1 MGDLTASTLGHVH
14 AFPPIRFGKR
24 LGPGHYEA
32 FTGMCS
38 CGLTHDAFLEQA
50 MADLRRQADALTA
63 ALAAEH
69 VPDEQAQRVL
79 NRFLWGDPDG
89 LFAEEKRRD

>member
-1 MGDLTASTLGHVH
+1 MSDLTASTLGHVH
-14 AFPPIRFGKR
+14 KFPPTRFGKR

-32 FTGMCS
+32 IADPCS
-38 CGLTHDAFLEQA
+38 CGLTHDTFLEQA
-50 MADLRRQADALTA
+50 MADLRRQTDALTA

-69 VPDEQAQRVL
+69 VPDEQAQRIL

-89 LFAEEKRRD
+89 LFGEEKRHD